1 MRQLAAALREL
12 KAATGLSMAGLAAK
26 TPYSKSSWERY
37 LNGRTLPPREAVE
50 ELCRLAG
57 EPEGRCVA
65 LWELA
70 EAETS
75 GRAASAPAPCPA
87 TSPRPASGASS
98 PPPSGASAQPVP
110 RTSRQAAPGA
120 APQAAPRT
128 SAQAVPAASPQTTP
142 RTSPQPVPRT
152 SPQPVPRT
160 SRQAAPATSP
170 QPAPAAT
177 PPPLPEHRTVAALA
191 VLASVCAVVVSA
203 VVVALLLLPESHSS
217 TPLAP
222 TAATSPGP
230 GCHGAACEGR
240 NPIGMR
246 CAPQPD
252 TVARHRMASGAWMEL
267 RHSRECGTT
276 WARTW
281 GGRIGDR
288 IEMSVPG
295 RAGGVHGAEVGS
307 AVDADSYVYT
317 LMSVTAPG
325 TVVRACLQPAAGGR
339 KECFDGRV
347 R

>member
-128 SAQAVPAASPQTTP
+128 SAQAVPAASPQTT
-142 RTSPQPVPRT
+142 PRT